1 MIKFLLAIICL
12 SLITSKRFLEEKI
25 DFTVKVDFQGLK
37 HCMNQNV
44 LENELNK
51 KLIER
56 INNKEYAEASILYYV
71 QLRKGNN
78 IVKKCKEYLPQIGT
92 LEKIYSSMCHIYT
105 TTRAFLPPN

>member
-56 INNKEYAEASILYYV
+56 INNKEYLKLLFFPMFNSEKGIILSRSVKNIYYKV
-71 QLRKGNN
+71 LFYN
-78 IVKKCKEYLPQIGT
+78 Y
-92 LEKIYSSMCHIYT
+92 Y
-105 TTRAFLPPN
+105 